1 MKFIHL
7 GDLHIG
13 RTFDMRPM
21 LEDQQH
27 VLKQVLDLAAARKPD
42 CIIIAGDIYDRSVPR
57 EEAVA
62 LYDEFITELVLGLG
76 IPVYAI
82 SGNHDS
88 SKRLEGMGSLL
99 KKAGYHISG
108 TLKKPLETHVMMD
121 DSGPVTVYFM
131 PYKDMNSARALYD
144 LRDEKNH
151 TEIMRRILEPALQD
165 PTRKILIAHNFF
177 SMMGEALEESESERR
192 VSIGGTDVID
202 SSIFQPFQY
211 VALGHLHKAQK
222 VGRDSVRYS
231 GSLLKYSTSEVDH
244 RKVITWVEM
253 DGQGNTEIE
262 LIPLQLLRDLKKVRG
277 SMAELM
283 QLDHLE
289 KKDDFL
295 SIILTDE
302 ERIDQAFSIL
312 SQLYPNIVSLEYE
325 SIQADYVLNVDQ
337 EAIRKADF
345 RVLFED
351 FFKDKNG
358 REMKDQELDFME
370 DIFQKME
377 VDHDTDQA

>member
-108 TLKKPLETHVMMD
+108 T
-121 DSGPVTVYFM
+121 
-131 PYKDMNSARALYD
+131 
-144 LRDEKNH
+144 
-151 TEIMRRILEPALQD
+151 
-165 PTRKILIAHNFF
+165 
-177 SMMGEALEESESERR
+177 
-192 VSIGGTDVID
+192 
-202 SSIFQPFQY
+202 
-211 VALGHLHKAQK
+211 
-222 VGRDSVRYS
+222 
-231 GSLLKYSTSEVDH
+231 
-244 RKVITWVEM
+244 
-253 DGQGNTEIE
+253 
-262 LIPLQLLRDLKKVRG
+262 
-277 SMAELM
+277 
-283 QLDHLE
+283 
-289 KKDDFL
+289 
-295 SIILTDE
+295 
-302 ERIDQAFSIL
+302 
-312 SQLYPNIVSLEYE
+312 
-325 SIQADYVLNVDQ
+325 
-337 EAIRKADF
+337 
-345 RVLFED
+345 
-351 FFKDKNG
+351 
-358 REMKDQELDFME
+358 
-370 DIFQKME
+370 
-377 VDHDTDQA
+377 